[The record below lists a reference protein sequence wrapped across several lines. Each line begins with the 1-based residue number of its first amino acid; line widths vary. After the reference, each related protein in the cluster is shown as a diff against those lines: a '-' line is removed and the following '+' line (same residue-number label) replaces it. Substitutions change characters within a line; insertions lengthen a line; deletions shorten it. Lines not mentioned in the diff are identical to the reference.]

1 VLWKIRRQFDAQFFF
16 KYVFTRELVSV
27 VPVVVV
33 VVVIGEFKT
42 PPKCF
47 FKSNCPRTPRKTHH
61 AVGRVD
67 PKVLAL

>member
-1 VLWKIRRQFDAQFFF
+1 VLWKIHRQFDAQFFF

-33 VVVIGEFKT
+33 VVVVVVIGEFKT

-47 FKSNCPRTPRKTHH
+47 FK
-61 AVGRVD
+61 
-67 PKVLAL
+67 